1 MLAQKQ
7 PHITTLVQ
15 ISDVESQELPRKLKE
30 MKPSN
35 VQRDLAHATKGSIEN
50 IIWRRK
56 HADIYC
62 ILRPSPAE
70 SHSRRNR

>member
-50 IIWRRK
+50 II
-56 HADIYC
+56 
-62 ILRPSPAE
+62 
-70 SHSRRNR
+70 